1 MENKLELVGGE
12 RTRRIDYN
20 LYEVT
25 SFFHVFFLCFFFYF
39 FFFLLTKSFYKFAD
53 DVVNGTGKVI
63 CMQGQCR
70 DRLKLFSFLDV
81 CCCSGTHWFGHE
93 NLQLQLLVAISY

>member
-39 FFFLLTKSFYKFAD
+39 FFFFCLLNPFISLLMTWSMELEKSSVCKVSAVIGLNCFLFLMCAVAQGLSSVTKTY
-53 DVVNGTGKVI
+53 NY
-63 CMQGQCR
+63 
-70 DRLKLFSFLDV
+70 
-81 CCCSGTHWFGHE
+81 
-93 NLQLQLLVAISY
+93 SY

>member
-1 MENKLELVGGE
+1 M
-12 RTRRIDYN
+12 
-20 LYEVT
+20 
-25 SFFHVFFLCFFFYF
+25 CFFFVSFSIFFF
-39 FFFLLTKSFYKFAD
+39 FFFLLTKSFYKFAN

-63 CMQGQCR
+63 CMPGQCR

-81 CCCSGTHWFGHE
+81 CCCSGTQFGHE